1 MSNDKKKT
9 LILGIETSCDET
21 AAAVVADGREVISNT
36 IYTQIPTHTL
46 YGGVVPE
53 LASREH
59 VLKINQ
65 VIRRALEDA
74 GKDWEDID
82 AIAVTCGPGLV
93 GPLLIGVSTAKAIA
107 YAKKLPLVAVNH
119 IEGHICANYL
129 VDAAAAED
137 PGTFSEPDPE
147 AKKPLEPPYMC
158 LVASGGHSHIV
169 SVDDYDKFAIIGR
182 THDDAA
188 GEAFDKVARAIGLGY
203 PGGPKVDKLAREG
216 NPNAIEFPRA
226 TVGDSPYDFSFSG
239 IKSAVLN
246 YLNGAEMKGEEVNK
260 ADVAASFQMAVV
272 DVLADHTIKAAIDKG
287 MKTVALAGGVA
298 ANSLLRNTMEERA
311 HAAGL
316 DFRCPKLIYCTDN
329 GAMIAAAGYH
339 QFVKGRF
346 AGLDLNAYPNLKI
359 GERRDGMGTEE
370 ENKVG

>member
-1 MSNDKKKT
+1 MSEKKY
-9 LILGIETSCDET
+9 ILGIETSCDET
-21 AAAVVADGREVISNT
+21 AAAVVADGREVISNV

-53 LASREH
+53 IASREH

-65 VIRRALEDA
+65 VIKKAVEDA
-74 GKDWEDID
+74 KVTWDEIS
-82 AIAVTCGPGLV
+82 AIAVTYGPGLV
-93 GPLLIGVSTAKAIA
+93 GPLLIGVSTAKALA
-107 YAKKLPLVAVNH
+107 YAKNIPLVGVNH

-129 VDAAAAED
+129 VDTGDLWNDESQD
-137 PGTFSEPDPE
+137 KDSDVTNEIT
-147 AKKPLEPPYMC
+147 PPYMC

-169 SVDDYDKFAIIGR
+169 RVDDYTKYIIIGR

-216 NPNAIEFPRA
+216 DPSAIDFPRA
-226 TVGDSPYDFSFSG
+226 SVGDSKYDFSFSG

-246 YLNGAEMKGEEVNK
+246 YLNGAEMKGLEVNT
-260 ADVAASFQMAVV
+260 ADVAASFQQAVI
-272 DVLADHTIKAAIDKG
+272 DVLADHTIQAALDYG

-298 ANSLLRNTMEERA
+298 ANSLLRTTMKERA
-311 HAAGL
+311 EAKGL
-316 DFRCPKLIYCTDN
+316 KFHCPELIYCTDN

-339 QFVKGRF
+339 EFIAGRR
-346 AGLDLNAYPNLKI
+346 ADLYLNAIPNLKI
-359 GERRDGMGTEE
+359 GER
-370 ENKVG
+370 

>member
-1 MSNDKKKT
+1 MSERKY
-9 LILGIETSCDET
+9 ILGIETSCDET
-21 AAAVVADGREVISNT
+21 AAAVVADGREVISNV

-53 LASREH
+53 IASREH

-65 VIRRALEDA
+65 VIKKAVEDA
-74 GKDWEDID
+74 KITWEEIS
-82 AIAVTCGPGLV
+82 AIAVTYGPGLV
-93 GPLLIGVSTAKAIA
+93 GPLLIGVSTAKALA
-107 YAKKLPLVAVNH
+107 YAKGIPLVGVNH

-129 VDAAAAED
+129 VGDI
-137 PGTFSEPDPE
+137 T
-147 AKKPLEPPYMC
+147 PPYMC

-169 SVDDYDKFAIIGR
+169 RVDDYTKYTIIGR

-216 NPNAIEFPRA
+216 DPSAIDFPRA
-226 TVGDSPYDFSFSG
+226 SVGDSKYDFSFSG

-246 YLNGAEMKGEEVNK
+246 YLNGAEMKGVEVNK
-260 ADVAASFQMAVV
+260 ADVAASFQQAVI
-272 DVLADHTIKAAIDKG
+272 DVLADHTIQAALDYG

-298 ANSLLRNTMEERA
+298 ANSLLRTTMKERA
-311 HAAGL
+311 EAKGL
-316 DFRCPKLIYCTDN
+316 KFHCPELIYCTDN

-339 QFVKGRF
+339 EFIAGRRTD
-346 AGLDLNAYPNLKI
+346 LYLNAIPNLKI
-359 GERRDGMGTEE
+359 GER
-370 ENKVG
+370 

>member
-1 MSNDKKKT
+1 MSKENGKT

-21 AAAVVADGREVISNT
+21 AAAVVADGREVLSNT

-65 VIRRALEDA
+65 VIRRALSDA
-74 GKDWEDID
+74 GKTWEDID
-82 AIAVTCGPGLV
+82 AIAVTAGPGLV

-107 YAKKLPLVAVNH
+107 YAKDIPLVAVNH

-129 VDAAAAED
+129 VDALVSGGEA
-137 PGTFSEPDPE
+137 PTTFAEPDPN

-169 SVDDYDKFAIIGR
+169 SVDDYDSFTIIGR

-216 NPNAIEFPRA
+216 DPNAIDFPRA
-226 TVGDSPYDFSFSG
+226 AVGDSPYDFSFSG

-272 DVLADHTIKAAIDKG
+272 DVLADHTIRAALDKG

-298 ANSLLRNTMEERA
+298 ANSLLRKTMEERA
-311 HAAGL
+311 NAAGL

-339 QFVKGRF
+339 QFIQGNV
-346 AGLDLNAYPNLKI
+346 ADLDLNAYPNLKI
-359 GERRDGMGTEE
+359 GER
-370 ENKVG
+370 KW

>member
-1 MSNDKKKT
+1 MAN
-9 LILGIETSCDET
+9 ILGIETSCDET
-21 AAAVVADGREVISNT
+21 AAAVVADGREVISNV

-53 LASREH
+53 IASREH

-65 VIRRALEDA
+65 VIKKALKDA
-74 GKDWEDID
+74 DMTWEDID
-82 AIAVTCGPGLV
+82 AIAVTYGPGLV

-107 YAKKLPLVAVNH
+107 YAKNIPLVGVNH

-129 VDAAAAED
+129 SDGSLNAATQNGKDSAQNIM
-137 PGTFSEPDPE
+137 
-147 AKKPLEPPYMC
+147 KPPYMC

-169 SVDDYDKFAIIGR
+169 RVDDYTEYTIIGR

-216 NPNAIEFPRA
+216 NPHAIQFPRA
-226 TVGDSPYDFSFSG
+226 SVGDSPYDFSFSG

-246 YLNGAEMKGEEVNK
+246 YLNGAAMKGEEVNK
-260 ADVAASFQMAVV
+260 ADVAASFQQAVI
-272 DVLADHTIKAAIDKG
+272 DVLVDHTVQAALDYH
-287 MKTVALAGGVA
+287 MDAVALAGGVA
-298 ANSLLRNTMEERA
+298 ANSLLRETMKERA
-311 HAAGL
+311 EAKGL
-316 DFRCPKLIYCTDN
+316 GFHCPKLIYCTDN

-339 QFVKGRF
+339 EFMAGRL
-346 AGLDLNAYPNLKI
+346 ADLYLNAVPNLKI
-359 GERRDGMGTEE
+359 GQR
-370 ENKVG
+370 

>member
-1 MSNDKKKT
+1 MSTN
-9 LILGIETSCDET
+9 ILGIETSCDET
-21 AAAVVADGREVISNT
+21 AAAVVRDGREVISNV

-53 LASREH
+53 IASREH

-65 VIRRALEDA
+65 VIKKALEEA
-74 GKDWEDID
+74 EMTWEDID
-82 AIAVTCGPGLV
+82 AIAVTYGPGLV
-93 GPLLIGVSTAKAIA
+93 GPLLIGVSTAKALA
-107 YAKKLPLVAVNH
+107 YAKDIPLVGVNH

-129 VDAAAAED
+129 EDKKNGETGVSAE
-137 PGTFSEPDPE
+137 SI
-147 AKKPLEPPYMC
+147 EPPYMC

-169 SVDDYDKFAIIGR
+169 RVDDYTDYTIIGR

-216 NPNAIEFPRA
+216 NPKAIEFPRA
-226 TVGDSPYDFSFSG
+226 SVGDSPYDFSFSG

-246 YLNGAEMKGEEVNK
+246 YLNGAEMKGLEVNK
-260 ADVAASFQMAVV
+260 ADVAASFQQAVI
-272 DVLADHTIKAAIDKG
+272 DVLADHTVQAAVDYN

-298 ANSLLRNTMEERA
+298 ANSLLRETMKERA
-311 HAAGL
+311 EAKGL
-316 DFRCPKLIYCTDN
+316 KFHCPELIYCTDN

-339 QFVKGRF
+339 EYKAGRR
-346 AGLDLNAYPNLKI
+346 ADLYLNAIPNLKI
-359 GERRDGMGTEE
+359 GER
-370 ENKVG
+370 